1 MHANSVNVKRTIL
14 FYKTED
20 GKCPVEDFLDSLP
33 GKVVQKIA
41 WVLEISEKQGM
52 LPTTYFKKLVNS
64 EIWEYRIQKGSNIY
78 RIFCF
83 FDKGS
88 IIILTHGFIKKT
100 QKTPID
106 EMKRAEEYRSDYLKR
121 RRL

>member
-1 MHANSVNVKRTIL
+1 VKRTIL

-41 WVLEISEKQGM
+41 WVLEILEKQGM

-64 EIWEYRIQKGSNIY
+64 EIWECRI
-78 RIFCF
+78 
-83 FDKGS
+83 
-88 IIILTHGFIKKT
+88 
-100 QKTPID
+100 
-106 EMKRAEEYRSDYLKR
+106 
-121 RRL
+121 

>member
-1 MHANSVNVKRTIL
+1 MKRTIL

-41 WVLEISEKQGM
+41 WVLEILEKQGM

-64 EIWEYRIQKGSNIY
+64 EIWECRIQQGSSIY

-83 FDKGS
+83 FRQRFNNNSYAWFYQENAKDA
-88 IIILTHGFIKKT
+88 
-100 QKTPID
+100 D
-106 EMKRAEEYRSDYLKR
+106 
-121 RRL
+121 